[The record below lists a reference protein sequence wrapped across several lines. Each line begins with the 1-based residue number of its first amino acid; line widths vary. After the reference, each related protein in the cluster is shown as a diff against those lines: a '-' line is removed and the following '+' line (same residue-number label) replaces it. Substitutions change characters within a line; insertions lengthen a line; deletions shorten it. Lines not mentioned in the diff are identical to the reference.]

1 MSPKARSMAYLRE
14 AGFCVTDVE
23 KWGFVRMRLALLTSF
38 VLTLEQSTRRMLA
51 SDTEV

>member
-23 KWGFVRMRLALLTSF
+23 KWGSSGCVWLC
-38 VLTLEQSTRRMLA
+38 
-51 SDTEV
+51 